1 MLKSLTERFEVQK
14 WMNGSQA
21 YPLSI
26 LQSYPSINTL
36 SNKIRVLRDTH
47 HLSVVVIHCS
57 ALQNSIASATC
68 DHIINSIKLF
78 QCRHAAKEKK
88 KELWNEKPLTN
99 FLNTCILFARLL
111 FSICSKASRAIRT
124 QTNMFKTAES
134 YNWKLGTGNIPSEG
148 QTAAAKGTSQT
159 VVKCQWM

>member
-57 ALQNSIASATC
+57 AL
-68 DHIINSIKLF
+68 
-78 QCRHAAKEKK
+78 
-88 KELWNEKPLTN
+88 
-99 FLNTCILFARLL
+99 
-111 FSICSKASRAIRT
+111 
-124 QTNMFKTAES
+124 
-134 YNWKLGTGNIPSEG
+134 
-148 QTAAAKGTSQT
+148 
-159 VVKCQWM
+159 